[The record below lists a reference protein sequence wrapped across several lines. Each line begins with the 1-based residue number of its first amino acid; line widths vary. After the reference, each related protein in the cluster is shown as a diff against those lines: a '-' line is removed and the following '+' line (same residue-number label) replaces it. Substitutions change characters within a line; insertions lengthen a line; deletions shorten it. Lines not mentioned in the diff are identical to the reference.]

1 MWNILAEILIAVNYE
16 RIQNKQK
23 YGISSYFF
31 SVSANVWKKKNVF
44 MDFSPIPLAHDVNVW
59 TSFREKERRER
70 VHDFICSSNLTFIYN
85 RLWHLS
91 PRRLRKKYTLNI
103 LFQCNNFYLW
113 EQIIKNST
121 IPMWTTDGKYIQI

>member
-23 YGISSYFF
+23 YGISSFF
-31 SVSANVWKKKNVF
+31 SVSANVWKKTVF

-85 RLWHLS
+85 RPWHLS

-103 LFQCNNFYLW
+103 LFHCNNFYLW

>member
-1 MWNILAEILIAVNYE
+1 MKEYKI
-16 RIQNKQK
+16 NKNMAFHL
-23 YGISSYFF
+23 FF
-31 SVSANVWKKKNVF
+31 SVSANVWKKNVF

-59 TSFREKERRER
+59 TFREKERRER

-85 RLWHLS
+85 RPWHLS

>member
-23 YGISSYFF
+23 YGISFSFF

-59 TSFREKERRER
+59 TSFRERERRE
-70 VHDFICSSNLTFIYN
+70 NT
-85 RLWHLS
+85 W
-91 PRRLRKKYTLNI
+91 
-103 LFQCNNFYLW
+103 FYL
-113 EQIIKNST
+113 
-121 IPMWTTDGKYIQI
+121 

>member
-23 YGISSYFF
+23 YGISSFF
-31 SVSANVWKKKNVF
+31 SVSANVWKKNVF

-59 TSFREKERRER
+59 TSFRERER
-70 VHDFICSSNLTFIYN
+70 GERIHDFICSSNLTFIYN
-85 RLWHLS
+85 RPWHLS

-103 LFQCNNFYLW
+103 LFHCNNFYLW

>member
-23 YGISSYFF
+23 YGISFSFF

-70 VHDFICSSNLTFIYN
+70 VHDFICSSNFTFIYN
-85 RLWHLS
+85 RPWHLS

-103 LFQCNNFYLW
+103 LFHCNNFYLW

-121 IPMWTTDGKYIQI
+121 IHMWTTDGKYIQI